1 MPSPLSTRSLQAAAV
16 DSAAMDEALDFPNCD
31 PVPMTW
37 EQLQVYDGRIEY
49 WDAALK
55 TAWVLRD
62 GAGIRH
68 EAPCNVLS
76 ELLNRMALER
86 GARIRCFGHAFLM
99 VRDGEGRP
107 SKIMCGDQTV
117 YLDPG
122 PFRHATDSEAVV
134 IGSDRLPDVVLEVDH
149 TTDIRRGKLK
159 LYESWGFP
167 EIWVETPDAPS
178 PSRPRAV
185 RRGLT
190 IYLLEEGRYRESEA
204 SLAFPGWSATL
215 DSLGAERAGAVGGD
229 LEGVSAA
236 GPDSGPGTGHG
247 AGRRSAARRPSALGA
262 PAGVDG
268 GARRGSG
275 TRAGGG
281 SRTGRCGR
289 TRPDDGRAVQP
300 ARQSGRA
307 QVRWRTRPINWSEF
321 WRHRP
326 IPNALRKPGAGSW
339 TAATARSCWPAWR
352 HGAISADSELAL
364 RAANPSK
371 AVAARGRWPW

>member
-1 MPSPLSTRSLQAAAV
+1 MSSPLSSRSLPAAAV
-16 DSAAMDEALDFPNCD
+16 DAAAMDEALDFPNCD

-76 ELLNRMALER
+76 ELLSRVALER
-86 GARIRCFGHAFLM
+86 GARIRCFGNAFLM

-122 PFRHATDSEAVV
+122 PFRHSTDSDAVV

-178 PSRPRAV
+178 RSRPRAV

-190 IYLLEEGRYRESEA
+190 IYVLEEGRYRESAA
-204 SLAFPGWSATL
+204 SLAFPGWGAASIHLALNEQELSAATL
-215 DSLGAERAGAVGGD
+215 KELARLGRILGRARGT
-229 LEGVSAA
+229 
-236 GPDSGPGTGHG
+236 GPDDDPQLGGH
-247 AGRRSAARRPSALGA
+247 RRWAH
-262 PAGVDG
+262 
-268 GARRGSG
+268 RRGLM
-275 TRAGGG
+275 AGLAE
-281 SRTGRCGR
+281 GREQGLAEGR
-289 TRPDDGRAVQP
+289 EQGLAE
-300 ARQSGRA
+300 GRA
-307 QVRWRTRPINWSEF
+307 QMIAEQCVTLGKLAE
-321 WRHRP
+321 
-326 IPNALRKPGAGSW
+326 RKFGAD
-339 TAATARSCWPAWR
+339 AANQLVSVLEA
-352 HGAISADSELAL
+352 SADSERLAQAWGWVMDCGDGEEL
-364 RAANPSK
+364 L
-371 AVAARGRWPW
+371 ARLAPWRDKR